1 MERYRLVFRKS
12 VTKDLHRLPKKDVA
26 RIVKCFRGL
35 ADEPRGPGCERLS
48 GEERYR
54 VRVGVYRVVYEIKDD
69 VLIVAVV
76 KVGHRR
82 DIYRGS

>member
-1 MERYRLVFRKS
+1 MGRYRLVFRKS
-12 VTKDLHRLPKKDVA
+12 VTKDLRRLPRKDVA
-26 RIVKCFRGL
+26 RIVKCFQGL
-35 ADEPRGPGCERLS
+35 ADNPRGRGCERLS

-54 VRVGVYRVVYEIKDD
+54 VRVGVYRIVYEIKDD
-69 VLIVAVV
+69 LLIVVVV